1 MEVAREVAHVAQ
13 DKRKHTEVTVYQEA
27 GSDVYYY
34 RVQIGG
40 RRFKRS
46 TGKTNYKE
54 AVAQAK
60 VIRRELQGDGQA
72 RSTMKRPGY
81 ATLGEVLA
89 VWEQMSEAET
99 RKNNMSAVRK
109 WVRSFSS
116 ADPDGV
122 CMTKLT
128 GEQLERY
135 LRAWPGSPVGRKST
149 GAQIR
154 AVFAPEP
161 MRWYGKAGLV
171 LPDMSE
177 LRAVK
182 IAGRQTEQ
190 RFEGFTPIPEDVLRR
205 MDAAAERLRTARSAN
220 LRRLWA
226 VYALMRWCGLR
237 NIEVA
242 ALRWE
247 WLVEGTKGRLWRI
260 EQRRLEDGTWFH
272 PKGRSGDVPMRAELL
287 EQLAAA
293 TGNRKGFVI
302 PRANPT
308 EAETVTERTIN
319 RFVRRFIPDRNKGAY
334 ELRKQFGAQVA
345 LRDGLEVAS
354 RMLRHGSIQTT
365 WKHYHALL
373 HEPAPL

>member
-1 MEVAREVAHVAQ
+1 MEVAREVAQVAQ
-13 DKRKHTEVTVYQEA
+13 DKRRHTDVTVYREA

-46 TGKTNYKE
+46 TGKTNYKD

-60 VIRRELQGDGQA
+60 VIRRDLQDDGQA

-81 ATLGEVLA
+81 ASLGQVLK
-89 VWEQMSEAET
+89 VWEETSEAET

-109 WVRSFSS
+109 WVRSF
-116 ADPDGV
+116 AAGDPDNV

-128 GEQLERY
+128 GERFEKY
-135 LRAWPGSPVGRKST
+135 LRAWPGSPMGRKST

-161 MRWYGKAGLV
+161 MRWYAKAGLV
-171 LPDMSE
+171 LPDMAE

-182 IAGRQTEQ
+182 IAARQAEQ
-190 RFEGFTPIPEDVLRR
+190 RFEGFSPIPEDVLQR
-205 MDAAAERLRTARSAN
+205 MDAAAERLRRSKSAN

-247 WLVEGTKGRLWRI
+247 WLAQGTKGKLWRI
-260 EQRRLEDGTWFH
+260 EQRRLEDGTWFY

-293 TGNRKGFVI
+293 TDNGKGFVI
-302 PRANPT
+302 PRTNPT
-308 EAETVTERTIN
+308 EAEVVTERTIN

>member
-1 MEVAREVAHVAQ
+1 MEVAREVAQVAQ
-13 DKRKHTEVTVYQEA
+13 DKRRHTDVTVYREA

-89 VWEQMSEAET
+89 VWEQTSEADT

-135 LRAWPGSPVGRKST
+135 LRAWPGSPIGRKST

-161 MRWYGKAGLV
+161 MRWYAKAGLV
-171 LPDMSE
+171 LPDMTE

-182 IAGRQTEQ
+182 IAGRTYDAISD
-190 RFEGFTPIPEDVLRR
+190 GFAIE
-205 MDAAAERLRTARSAN
+205 AGQA
-220 LRRLWA
+220 
-226 VYALMRWCGLR
+226 
-237 NIEVA
+237 IEVFQV
-242 ALRWE
+242 RTNR
-247 WLVEGTKGRLWRI
+247 LV
-260 EQRRLEDGTWFH
+260 
-272 PKGRSGDVPMRAELL
+272 
-287 EQLAAA
+287 
-293 TGNRKGFVI
+293 
-302 PRANPT
+302 
-308 EAETVTERTIN
+308 
-319 RFVRRFIPDRNKGAY
+319 VR
-334 ELRKQFGAQVA
+334 
-345 LRDGLEVAS
+345 
-354 RMLRHGSIQTT
+354 
-365 WKHYHALL
+365 
-373 HEPAPL
+373 PAPLQPVDQSARPSDSTQDDWLARPAESFGVRDLQEPPG